1 MGKLRSKIAVLAV
14 VGMTLGVLPGVAA
27 ENAFDGQCGL
37 TGDGIDG
44 SPWLLATESDLIQIE
59 DCLVVGRTN
68 YFELSQNIFIGS
80 GYSNINRDSYLD
92 DSDEDVHLDGKG
104 YGIYGLKLIAPSEL
118 EVGLF
123 GDLGDLTVKNLTIV
137 SGAIVGGNETS
148 VLVGEVDNLVVENVT
163 ITNDSLTCSDECGLL
178 AARVVDSADVK
189 NVSVTTG
196 SFVVGDESGLLFGE
210 VSTTTITID
219 TVHAVGRYQLRDF
232 GTESDELSLGAL
244 IGMAGTSDITVNN
257 AYISLEPIEV
267 DNNWREGFMC
277 VGGVVGYWVAYDSDP
292 GNTLTLKG
300 VSVNLDIKG
309 ARHFGGAVGCV
320 YTDNDFGG
328 PDPATAVSFDFDDIS
343 VMGKVWFGSFGFT
356 GYAGGIL
363 GYSDIL
369 DKHVSTLD
377 VKDALIE
384 VAYTHGYNLTDV
396 EVNSI
401 GETDPNELASAK
413 WDTVNYTNVYLNSTV
428 WNAANAGDFQ
438 SFDVDADGNDI
449 STVQL
454 ADSANLAFDNMVAH
468 PGQLG
473 TDDWEHCAMGP
484 RPVITPN
491 YCSVATADLSSNQ
504 LTGTLGQAAGSIT
517 DSDPKGFGQSLF
529 YTVEP
534 TLPAGMYLN
543 PLTGEVTGTPLE
555 LRSAQTYRLRKYNA
569 YTNQFLWEF
578 DQGAPNSYYF
588 VLETKVP
595 VVREVVGVPVPVKQ
609 PYAGPIL
616 ARFSEHNL
624 VAGEP
629 KEITVSGERLN
640 LIQSVTAQ
648 GKNVEVV
655 SQTAELATLMIP
667 GLEPGEV
674 NLEVKSSEG
683 VLDFLAFTVMEKEP
697 IEIQETVVNAGSFKG
712 YVAIYARGYEGKR
725 LSAKVGKDWVVVPE
739 IVNNAENG
747 TLFRAVEFTGAGYT
761 LNIPIYIDRVLV
773 RTVTLTTK

>member
-1 MGKLRSKIAVLAV
+1 MGKLRSKLSALV
-14 VGMTLGVLPGVAA
+14 VFGMTFGVLPGVAA
-27 ENAFDGQCGL
+27 EDPFDGQCGL
-37 TGDGIDG
+37 TGDGVVG
-44 SPWLLATESDLIQIE
+44 SPWLLASESDLIQME
-59 DCLVVGRTN
+59 DCFEVGRTN

-80 GYSNINRDSYLD
+80 GYSNINRDSYLG
-92 DSDEDVHLDGKG
+92 DSGEDFHLDGKG
-104 YGIYGLKLIAPSEL
+104 YGIYGLKLIAPDEL

-123 GDLGDLTVKNLTIV
+123 GDVGDLTVKNLTIV

-163 ITNDSLTCSDECGLL
+163 ITNDSLTCTDECGLL
-178 AARVVDSADVK
+178 AARVVDSASVK

-196 SFVVGDESGLLFGE
+196 SFLAGDESGLLFGE

-244 IGMAGTSDITVNN
+244 IGMADTSDITVTN

-267 DNNWREGFMC
+267 EDNWREGFRC
-277 VGGVVGYWVAYDSDP
+277 VGGVVGFWVAYDSDP

-320 YTDNDFGG
+320 YTDNDAI
-328 PDPATAVSFDFDDIS
+328 DPASVVSFDFDDIS
-343 VMGKVWFGSFGFT
+343 VMGTVSFGSFGFT

-384 VAYTHGYNLTDV
+384 VDYTHGYNLTDV

-413 WDTVNYTNVYLNSTV
+413 WDTVNYANVYLNSTI
-428 WNAANAGDFQ
+428 WNAVNAGDFQ

-449 STVQL
+449 TSVQL

-491 YCSVATADLSSNQ
+491 YCSVATADLSGNQ
-504 LTGTLGQAAGSIT
+504 LTSTLGQASGSIT
-517 DSDPKGFGQSLF
+517 DSDPKGFGHSLF

-543 PLTGEVTGTPLE
+543 PLTGEITGTPLE

-578 DQGAPNSYYF
+578 DQGSPNSYYF

-595 VVREVVGVPVPVKQ
+595 VVREVVREPVPVNQ

-616 ARFSEHNL
+616 TRLSERNL
-624 VAGEP
+624 VAGEET
-629 KEITVSGERLN
+629 EITVSGERLN
-640 LIQSVTAQ
+640 LIQSITAQ

-655 SQTAELATLMIP
+655 SQTAELATLRIP
-667 GLEPGEV
+667 GLEPGKV
-674 NLEVKSSEG
+674 SLKIKSSEG
-683 VLDFLAFTVMEKEP
+683 VLDFSAAFTVMEKEP
-697 IEIQETVVNAGSFKG
+697 TEIQETVVVNAGSFKG

-739 IVNNAENG
+739 IVNNAEDG
-747 TLFRAVEFTGAGYT
+747 TLFRVVEFTGASYT
-761 LNIPIYIDRVLV
+761 LDIPIYIDRVLV